1 MMSACRHYVT
11 DKPKHKHKW
20 AHTCLRLRG
29 SKWDEKSR
37 WENFDIAVICCGA
50 HLGAS
55 SADGWQMA
63 RCKAKRTTSAK
74 LKSGRST
81 LRIRH
86 VEHVRDTEEKCCE
99 KVGEIGEKRRMDRE
113 ADSRKWDNSWRCHN
127 NVGLFNGF
135 SLSLKPDRGKRQWR
149 WEVEWK
155 SS

>member
-55 SADGWQMA
+55 LRYSFKGCNFYEVM
-63 RCKAKRTTSAK
+63 RKHIN
-74 LKSGRST
+74 KS
-81 LRIRH
+81 IKF
-86 VEHVRDTEEKCCE
+86 D
-99 KVGEIGEKRRMDRE
+99 
-113 ADSRKWDNSWRCHN
+113 
-127 NVGLFNGF
+127 
-135 SLSLKPDRGKRQWR
+135 
-149 WEVEWK
+149 
-155 SS
+155 